1 MDELCAGADVLVHT
15 VVRRDLIEPLGLAR
29 LTDVLD
35 YHSAVEDAAETAARN
50 GVGTLVLTHLVPAPQ
65 PDAEHEWA
73 ERARA
78 RFDGTVVVA
87 RDLLAL
93 EVGPPE

>member
-1 MDELCAGADVLVHT
+1 MLVHT
-15 VVRRDLIEPLGLAR
+15 VARPDLIRAIGLPR
-29 LTDVLD
+29 FIDVLD
-35 YHSAVEDAAETAARN
+35 YHSSVEDAAKTAARN

-73 ERARA
+73 ERAA
-78 RFDGTVVVA
+78 EHFDGTVVVA

-93 EVGPPE
+93 NVGAES